1 MPGHHAAQALPEVTE
16 GLDFALPVNVV
27 EGEEREAADI
37 VIETRLLARLS
48 NVHVAT
54 TAERFSERGA
64 SKEPLDKERV
74 RRNGERLDAT
84 CRANGVD

>member
-84 CRANGVD
+84 CRSNGVD

>member
-1 MPGHHAAQALPEVTE
+1 
-16 GLDFALPVNVV
+16 
-27 EGEEREAADI
+27 
-37 VIETRLLARLS
+37 LS